1 MPYAESSVIGVGVSP
16 ADGAHPPNVS
26 QYFVDR
32 PYVNVVP
39 SERCAS
45 RGPVQVTLVVPLT
58 RSITSAVA
66 LHSGKRSMVNTN
78 PPTSTG
84 LDVRQ
89 RYPVSATGSTVVDG
103 SVAGVVMTAVVSDT
117 EPVPGTMTASES
129 SRPRP

>member
-1 MPYAESSVIGVGVSP
+1 MPFAESSVIGVGVSP

-45 RGPVQVTLVVPLT
+45 NGPAQVTPVVPPT
-58 RSITSAVA
+58 RNITSGVE
-66 LHSGKRSMVNTN
+66 LHAGSRSMVNVN

-84 LDVRQ
+84 SDVRQ
-89 RYPVSATGSTVVDG
+89 R
-103 SVAGVVMTAVVSDT
+103 
-117 EPVPGTMTASES
+117 
-129 SRPRP
+129 